1 MNMKYFRFLYGET
14 AGCFT
19 HFGELN
25 DTLTKERIAF
35 LYLSG
40 VRGRKDEMNSEYS
53 LFLYPE
59 RLDLVVLGEMSQ
71 DTTDALKG
79 VLEKTK
85 IETLVVPE
93 KYVEALKE
101 CLGDKMASVGNVILL
116 GTEEHSSYET
126 SMCGWKFFAKCSE
139 EHELILIHSM
149 AETGFGDVVMN
160 VKNIRNGS
168 VCQKKCSP
176 DEFGCT
182 YGCTIHRDYHE
193 CKYRKKDE
201 NGIMC
206 RNGSVLMGREMAK
219 SRKNPSPFKE
229 NDGVDW
235 LEALFVESGIKKE
248 AIRFFGFSGIV
259 WKEMCRESS
268 LAEKDCLSETEYFIG
283 SDSEVENDVI
293 AAVCRSGLNRI
304 PVLLND
310 GQGIC
315 CSGFFKYKE
324 IN

>member
-1 MNMKYFRFLYGET
+1 MNMKYFRFLYGEP